1 MLIQTVIVMRHARIV
16 RLKTNNELTVE
27 IERIKGDIK
36 LIHKSIETIEKNH
49 LRHIEDDI
57 NSIKKILYDENI
69 RKQTLKYAIKKSK
82 DFELQQ
88 IQKKLEKIFGNT

>member
-57 NSIKKILYDENI
+57 NSIKKILWTVAVVAGTQMIIVI
-69 RKQTLKYAIKKSK
+69 R
-82 DFELQQ
+82 ELL
-88 IQKKLEKIFGNT
+88 IRGIA

>member
-1 MLIQTVIVMRHARIV
+1 MRHARIV

-27 IERIKGDIK
+27 IDRIKGDIK

-57 NSIKKILYDENI
+57 NSIKKILWTVAVVAGTQMIIVI
-69 RKQTLKYAIKKSK
+69 R
-82 DFELQQ
+82 ELL
-88 IQKKLEKIFGNT
+88 IRGIA

>member
-1 MLIQTVIVMRHARIV
+1 MRLARIV

-49 LRHIEDDI
+49 LRHIEDDV
-57 NSIKKILYDENI
+57 NSIKKILWTVAVVAGTQMIIVI
-69 RKQTLKYAIKKSK
+69 R
-82 DFELQQ
+82 ELL
-88 IQKKLEKIFGNT
+88 IRGIA

>member
-1 MLIQTVIVMRHARIV
+1 VNVKICARIV

-27 IERIKGDIK
+27 IERMKGDIR

-57 NSIKKILYDENI
+57 NNIKKIIWTVALVVGTQMIIVI
-69 RKQTLKYAIKKSK
+69 R
-82 DFELQQ
+82 EL
-88 IQKKLEKIFGNT
+88 ILRST

>member
-1 MLIQTVIVMRHARIV
+1 M
-16 RLKTNNELTVE
+16 KTNNELTVE

-57 NSIKKILYDENI
+57 NSIKKILWTVAVVAGTQMIIVI
-69 RKQTLKYAIKKSK
+69 R
-82 DFELQQ
+82 ELL
-88 IQKKLEKIFGNT
+88 IRGIA

>member
-1 MLIQTVIVMRHARIV
+1 MLIQTVIVMRLARIV

-57 NSIKKILYDENI
+57 NSIKKILWTVAVVAGTQMIIVI
-69 RKQTLKYAIKKSK
+69 R
-82 DFELQQ
+82 ELL
-88 IQKKLEKIFGNT
+88 IRGIA

>member
-1 MLIQTVIVMRHARIV
+1 MRHARIV
-16 RLKTNNELTVE
+16 TLKTNNELTVE

-57 NSIKKILYDENI
+57 NSIKKILWTVAVVAGTQMIIVI
-69 RKQTLKYAIKKSK
+69 R
-82 DFELQQ
+82 ELL
-88 IQKKLEKIFGNT
+88 IRGIA